1 MRIAMISK
9 ADRFG
14 GGASRVAE
22 ELCVLLESHGHTAHH
37 YVARADHP
45 QSFTRYVYGAR
56 RIGKLIRGLHYA
68 TQRIGFQDLIP
79 WEFLVLRLFHRIDR
93 YDIVHFHDL
102 STAIS
107 PFTVQLV
114 SRRVPTVWTFHD
126 CAGFTGG
133 CIFPVDCRKFENDCG
148 ACPQLSKWPLSFSRD
163 IDFTSVMLRIKRKI
177 LADNSIHVIAP
188 SQWMAATAKASGAR
202 LGSLTVIPYGIDTA
216 LYWPLDKYAV
226 RQSLGLPT
234 DKKIILLSAG
244 DILDHRKGSIYSLR
258 VLQRVRHDLNPL
270 ILLVG
275 KTDEEMRRQFS
286 GFEYLETGFL
296 TDDRMKTQYFAAA
309 DVFLFCPLDDNLP
322 LTVMETMATSTPM
335 VGFATGGIPEM
346 VEHLKSGYL
355 AKKGNVGDVVDGLHM
370 ALAGK
375 DAVEWGREARKSVEL
390 SYTHETFMEKHLTLY
405 EEVIDAFNQTV
416 VA

>member
-14 GGASRVAE
+14 GGASRIAE

-37 YVARADHP
+37 YVARTDHP
-45 QSFTRYVYGAR
+45 QSFTRYVYGTR
-56 RIGKLIRGLHYA
+56 RIGKLLRGLHYA

-216 LYWPLDKYAV
+216 LYWPLDKHAV

-234 DKKIILLSAG
+234 DKNIILLSAG
-244 DILDHRKGSIYSLR
+244 DILDHRKGFIYSLR
-258 VLQRVRHDLNPL
+258 VLQRVRHELNPF
-270 ILLVG
+270 ILVVG
-275 KTDEEMRRQFS
+275 KTDEEMRRQFF

-296 TDDRMKTQYFAAA
+296 ADDRMKAQYFAAA
-309 DVFLFCPLDDNLP
+309 DVLLFCPLDDNLP
-322 LTVMETMATSTPM
+322 LTVMETMATATPM

-346 VEHLKSGYL
+346 FENEVSGYL
-355 AKKGNVGDVVDGLHM
+355 VGKGDVDGVATGLK
-370 ALAGK
+370 LAFKGGR
-375 DAVEWGREARKSVEL
+375 AVEWGRAARKRVESVYRQEMFL
-390 SYTHETFMEKHLTLY
+390 DNHLNLFQ
-405 EEVIDAFNQTV
+405 EAISSFGERAR
-416 VA
+416 